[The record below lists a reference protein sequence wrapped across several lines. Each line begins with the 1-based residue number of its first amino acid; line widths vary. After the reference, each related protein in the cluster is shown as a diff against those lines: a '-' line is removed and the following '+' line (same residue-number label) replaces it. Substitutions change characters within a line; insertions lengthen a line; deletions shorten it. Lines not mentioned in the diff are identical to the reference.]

1 MFDCLWARRRLQ
13 IGLNGR
19 KSKELGASHQKNG
32 KIKDF
37 INQQVAKLGESEK
50 SLFGWGIL
58 ATARL
63 SDVFLFKGLCDV
75 VNG

>member
-1 MFDCLWARRRLQ
+1 M
-13 IGLNGR
+13 
-19 KSKELGASHQKNG
+19 G